1 MLPQIDGAATLPEL
15 QAAAARV
22 DKTIAEL
29 HGSGVPIARIAG
41 LVHGLNTRLIGRLWA
56 LLAPPEVVGH
66 SCLLVMGSEGR
77 GEQILKTDQ
86 DNALL
91 LRDSFEWPGLAALA
105 AEFNAALAT
114 LGYPPCPGDIM
125 LTNPLWRQP
134 LAAFRETI
142 RGWLYDGAAD
152 GPMHL
157 AIFFDAAAVAGDA
170 TLLDEARAHLDRILT
185 GQDAFLARFAAAA
198 DQFQE
203 PGNWLTRLSG
213 RRDEQPLDLKKL
225 GTFPIVH
232 GVRALALQYG
242 VREAGTAARLARLAE
257 MQRIDEPLAR
267 DLVDALH
274 LLMGIR
280 LTHQLRQRARGL
292 TASNEVRPSE
302 LSTLEREPLHDAL
315 AIVKRFR
322 AFLRHHFRLDAL

>member
-1 MLPQIDGAATLPEL
+1 MASQ
-15 QAAAARV
+15 
-22 DKTIAEL
+22 
-29 HGSGVPIARIAG
+29 
-41 LVHGLNTRLIGRLWA
+41 
-56 LLAPPEVVGH
+56 
-66 SCLLVMGSEGR
+66 
-77 GEQILKTDQ
+77 
-86 DNALL
+86 
-91 LRDSFEWPGLAALA
+91 
-105 AEFNAALAT
+105 FNAALAT

-134 LAAFRETI
+134 LAAFRETL
-142 RGWLYDGAAD
+142 RGWIYGAQAE
-152 GPMHL
+152 GVMHL

-170 TLLDEARAHLDRILT
+170 GLLAAAREHLDHILS

-203 PGNWLTRLSG
+203 PGHWLTRLTA

-242 VREAGTAARLARLAE
+242 VREQGTAARLARLAGL
-257 MQRIDEPLAR
+257 QHIDPGLAR
-267 DLVDALH
+267 DLLDALH
-274 LLMGIR
+274 LLMGLR
-280 LTHQLRQRARGL
+280 LTHQLRQRAQGL
-292 TASNEVRPSE
+292 APGNEVRPSE

-322 AFLRHHFRLDAL
+322 LFLRQHFKLDAL